1 MHCGYSF
8 QETVASS
15 HFGLCGPDRAVIFRG
30 DDSASDPGRQK
41 RDVGGVNGVG
51 SVGA

>member
-1 MHCGYSF
+1 MHCGDTP
-8 QETVASS
+8 QETVAMPY
-15 HFGLCGPDRAVIFRG
+15 FGLCGRERAVILKG

-51 SVGA
+51 SAGA

>member
-1 MHCGYSF
+1 LGF
-8 QETVASS
+8 ARENALLSS
-15 HFGLCGPDRAVIFRG
+15 GGN
-30 DDSASDPGRQK
+30 DSASDPGRQK